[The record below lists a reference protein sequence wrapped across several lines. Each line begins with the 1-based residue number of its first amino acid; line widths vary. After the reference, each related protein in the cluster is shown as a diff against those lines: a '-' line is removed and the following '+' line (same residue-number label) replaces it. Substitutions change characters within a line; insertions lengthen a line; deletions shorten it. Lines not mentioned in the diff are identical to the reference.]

1 MKKHRFYLH
10 FALTAICLTAISITA
25 LADDPVLVGA
35 SEIKAG
41 MELYLE
47 CGPTAYNGKYM
58 VAHPTNANANAV
70 MCDEA
75 LTDVGTAAQWVFE
88 SAGGYDAIYTDKP
101 LFYLKDVTTG
111 K

>member
-1 MKKHRFYLH
+1 
-10 FALTAICLTAISITA
+10 
-25 LADDPVLVGA
+25 
-35 SEIKAG
+35 

-101 LFYLKDVTTG
+101 LYYLKDVTTG
-111 K
+111 KYYGAASSTTSINQGDKRMVEGTT